1 MMLDLRHVSC
11 RYDDRLVLKDIN
23 VLVEDGGLV
32 GVIGPNGSGKTTL
45 IRAVTRA
52 IELAEGEVLLKGR
65 PLAALGFKELAQQVA
80 VVGRLYDLDVR
91 MRVEDLVLLGRIP
104 HRGRF
109 RLMERRSDLD
119 AAHEAMELTG
129 ILDLRGRFVDSLSS
143 GERQLAFIAR
153 ALAQEPQL
161 LLLDEPTSHLDIGH
175 QARVLDLIRRLN
187 KVKGLTVLV
196 VLHDLNLASQYCERL
211 LLLSNGALFRDGTPE
226 DVLTYRTIE
235 EVYHTA
241 VVVTKS
247 PVSSRPGVFLI
258 PDTARV
264 KET

>member
-1 MMLDLRHVSC
+1 
-11 RYDDRLVLKDIN
+11 
-23 VLVEDGGLV
+23 
-32 GVIGPNGSGKTTL
+32 
-45 IRAVTRA
+45 
-52 IELAEGEVLLKGR
+52 
-65 PLAALGFKELAQQVA
+65 
-80 VVGRLYDLDVR
+80 
-91 MRVEDLVLLGRIP
+91 
-104 HRGRF
+104 
-109 RLMERRSDLD
+109 MERRSDLD

-129 ILDLRGRFVDSLSS
+129 ILDLGSRFVDSLSS

-175 QARVLDLIRRLN
+175 QARVLDLVRRLN

-196 VLHDLNLASQYCERL
+196 VLHDLNLASQYCDRL
-211 LLLSNGALFRDGTPE
+211 LLLSDGALFGDGTPE

-258 PDTARV
+258 PNTVRV